1 MQPLKDTHFFL
12 SATSSPQQDAAIR
25 VASSATVRLVKN
37 KEAHFQVGVGETQGD
52 ETALLSQNLTSNSNG
67 THAAGEID
75 FPDVEGEMDRLDD
88 VPKEG
93 SGPPVWFTMTLG
105 FLFTALSV
113 ACCFGVNF
121 WWNRRPWAW

>member
-1 MQPLKDTHFFL
+1 MQLLKDTHFFL

-37 KEAHFQVGVGETQGD
+37 KEAQQMGVGETQGD

-67 THAAGEID
+67 THAGDID
-75 FPDVEGEMDRLDD
+75 FPDVEGGMDHLDD

-93 SGPPVWFTMTLG
+93 AGPPVWFSVTLG
-105 FLFTALSV
+105 FIFTGLSV
-113 ACCFGVNF
+113 VCCFGLNF

>member
-1 MQPLKDTHFFL
+1 MQLLKDTHFFL

-37 KEAHFQVGVGETQGD
+37 KEAHFQMGVGETQGD
-52 ETALLSQNLTSNSNG
+52 KTALLSQNLTSNSNG
-67 THAAGEID
+67 THAGDID
-75 FPDVEGEMDRLDD
+75 FPDVEGGMDHLDD

-93 SGPPVWFTMTLG
+93 GGPPVWFSVTLG
-105 FLFTALSV
+105 FIFTGLSV
-113 ACCFGVNF
+113 VCCFGLNF

>member
-12 SATSSPQQDAAIR
+12 SATSSPQQDVAIR

-37 KEAHFQVGVGETQGD
+37 KEAQLLGVGETQGD
-52 ETALLSQNLTSNSNG
+52 ETALLSQNLTSNSND

-75 FPDVEGEMDRLDD
+75 FPDVEGQMGHLED

-93 SGPPVWFTMTLG
+93 SGPPAWFSVTLG
-105 FLFTALSV
+105 FLFTGLSV
-113 ACCFGVNF
+113 ACCFGLNF

>member
-1 MQPLKDTHFFL
+1 M

-25 VASSATVRLVKN
+25 VASSATVRRVKN
-37 KEAHFQVGVGETQGD
+37 NEAQLLGVGETQGD

-75 FPDVEGEMDRLDD
+75 FPDVEGQMGHLED

-93 SGPPVWFTMTLG
+93 SGPPAWFSVTLG
-105 FLFTALSV
+105 FLFTGLSV
-113 ACCFGVNF
+113 ACCFGLNF

>member
-1 MQPLKDTHFFL
+1 MQLLKDTHFFL

-37 KEAHFQVGVGETQGD
+37 KEAQLLGVGETQGD

-67 THAAGEID
+67 THAGDID
-75 FPDVEGEMDRLDD
+75 FPDVEGGMDHLDD

-93 SGPPVWFTMTLG
+93 AGPPVWFSVTLG
-105 FLFTALSV
+105 FIFTGLSV
-113 ACCFGVNF
+113 VCCFGLNF

>member
-1 MQPLKDTHFFL
+1 MQLLKDTHFFL

-37 KEAHFQVGVGETQGD
+37 KEAQQMGVGETQGD

-75 FPDVEGEMDRLDD
+75 FPDVEGQMGHLED

-93 SGPPVWFTMTLG
+93 SGPPAWFSVTLG
-105 FLFTALSV
+105 FLFTGLSV
-113 ACCFGVNF
+113 ACCFGLNF